1 MENFDYIF
9 YLNFY
14 PDIRKAG
21 LITKKQAYN
30 HYRKY
35 GKKEGRVCSYNQ
47 LIKINKSNMINKI
60 KKINTFKDFKSI
72 SENKIHIIIRTHL
85 RKSNFK
91 KVMTSINQQS
101 YSNYIIHVAY
111 DHIDSL
117 KYIKNEFADKMV
129 VHKVKRNSDKN
140 AFFDLYCD
148 DIKNKITDGWI
159 MFLDDDNYLI
169 HENCLKI
176 INEHLKE
183 KIVVW
188 SFLRPDKLITPN
200 LKKLKYGEIDN
211 CSYIFHHSIK
221 KDGQFGDYYG
231 SDFKF
236 INSILVKHSGLL
248 IDFTLISTQYDDK
261 VSNIGAYE
269 NKVNKKFIEINRIDF
284 HDYKNHYK
292 DLQHLSIGQ
301 LKKHYNQYG
310 KYESRIVKFLDFNYE
325 IFRNT
330 INNYLT
336 YYNSSIKFTLITTLY
351 NEVNEIRLKE
361 YIICLEHHQKNQFI
375 EKIVVFYDNF
385 KGKNDKLLNCFNNL
399 DKVVLTE
406 CTGRPYFIDLFNY
419 SNRYYNK
426 KNIIICNADIIFD
439 HTLYKLEHV
448 DMKDKLYAL
457 TRWDYIDEFT
467 ASPRLQ
473 KNKIMGSSKDAWIFQ
488 TPFNLNKVKNNDK
501 FSKIQIGTWNCDGA
515 LNYFFE
521 DCLIHECLSIKSFHV
536 HFFNG
541 RTEKDT
547 TILY

>member
-1 MENFDYIF
+1 
-9 YLNFY
+9 
-14 PDIRKAG
+14 
-21 LITKKQAYN
+21 
-30 HYRKY
+30 
-35 GKKEGRVCSYNQ
+35 
-47 LIKINKSNMINKI
+47 MINEV

-72 SENKIHIIIRTHL
+72 SENKIHIVIRTHL

-91 KVMTSINQQS
+91 KVMISINQQS
-101 YSNYIIHVAY
+101 YSNYIIHVVY
-111 DHIDSL
+111 DHMNSL
-117 KYIKNEFADKMV
+117 KYIKDEFVDKMV
-129 VHKVKRNSDKN
+129 VHKAKRNSDKN
-140 AFFDLYCD
+140 AFFDLYCN
-148 DIKNKITDGWI
+148 DIKNKIIDGWI

-236 INSILVKHSGLL
+236 VNSVLAKHIGLL
-248 IDFTLISTQYDDK
+248 IDFTLISTQYNDK

-269 NKVNKKFIEINRIDF
+269 SKVNKKSINLNRIDF

-292 DLQHLSIGQ
+292 DLQHLSIKQ
-301 LKKHYNQYG
+301 LKKHYDQYG

-351 NEVNEIRLKE
+351 NEVNESRLKE

-385 KGKNDKLLNCFNNL
+385 KGKNEILLKCFNNI
-399 DKVVLTE
+399 DKVELVE
-406 CTGRPYFIDLFNY
+406 CMGRPYFIDLFNY
-419 SNRYYNK
+419 SNQYRDK

-439 HTLYKLEHV
+439 HTPYKLEHM

-457 TRWDYIDEFT
+457 TRWDYIDGFI

-473 KNKIMGSSKDAWIFQ
+473 KHKIMDSSKDTWIFQ

-501 FSKIQIGTWNCDGA
+501 FREIQIGTWNCDGA

-521 DCLIHECLSIKSFHV
+521 DCLIHECLKIKSFHV
-536 HFFNG
+536 HFCNG
-541 RTEKDT
+541 RTVKDDF
-547 TILY
+547 IMY

>member
-1 MENFDYIF
+1 MENFDYMF

-35 GKKEGRVCSYNQ
+35 GKKEGRVYSYNQ
-47 LIKINKSNMINKI
+47 LIKINKSNMINEV

-72 SENKIHIIIRTHL
+72 SENKIHIIVRTHL

-91 KVMTSINQQS
+91 KVITSINQQS

-117 KYIKNEFADKMV
+117 KYIKDEFGNKMIT
-129 VHKVKRNSDKN
+129 HKVKRNSDKN
-140 AFFDLYCD
+140 AFFDLYCN

-169 HENCLKI
+169 HGNCLKI

-183 KIVVW
+183 KIVAW

-211 CSYIFHHSIK
+211 CSYIFHHSIQ

-236 INSILVKHSGLL
+236 INSILAKHTGLL
-248 IDFTLISTQYDDK
+248 IDFTLISTQYNDK

-269 NKVNKKFIEINRIDF
+269 NKVNKKFIDLNRIDF

-292 DLQHLSIGQ
+292 DLQHLSIVQ
-301 LKKHYNQYG
+301 LKNHYNQYG

-385 KGKNDKLLNCFNNL
+385 KGKNDKLSKCFNNL
-399 DKVVLTE
+399 DKVELVE

-419 SNRYYNK
+419 SNWYHDK

-439 HTLYKLEHV
+439 HTLYKLEHM
-448 DMKDKLYAL
+448 DMKDNLYAL
-457 TRWDYIDEFT
+457 TRWDYSDEFT
-467 ASPRLQ
+467 ASSRLQ
-473 KNKIMGSSKDAWIFQ
+473 KNKIMDSSKDSWIFQ

-515 LNYFFE
+515 LNYFFK
-521 DCLIHECLSIKSFHV
+521 DFLIHESLSIKSFHV
-536 HFFNG
+536 HFCNG
-541 RTEKDT
+541 RTEEDT